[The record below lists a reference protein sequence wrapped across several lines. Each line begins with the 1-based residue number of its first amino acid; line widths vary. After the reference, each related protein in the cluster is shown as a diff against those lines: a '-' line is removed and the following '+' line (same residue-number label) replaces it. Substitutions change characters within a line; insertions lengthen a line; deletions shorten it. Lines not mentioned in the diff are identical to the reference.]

1 MTQGNVCKVESH
13 SSQGKERSEQGQR
26 RPKKEQIAEILAHKR
41 SVIWVSYRV
50 WIPDPVKSNGI

>member
-1 MTQGNVCKVESH
+1 MTQGNVCKAESH

-41 SVIWVSYRV
+41 SVI
-50 WIPDPVKSNGI
+50 